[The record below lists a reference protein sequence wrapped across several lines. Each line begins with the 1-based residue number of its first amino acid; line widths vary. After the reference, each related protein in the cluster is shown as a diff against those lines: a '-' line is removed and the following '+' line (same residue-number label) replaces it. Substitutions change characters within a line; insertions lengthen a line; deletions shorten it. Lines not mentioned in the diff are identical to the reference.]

1 MGDPF
6 QVKGEDLA
14 NASTSVFRL
23 EFRSFNEFAFVM
35 CTGKKTTHSMSP
47 ACSFLGHSQPHSLS
61 PRLRWMISK
70 KPPAQLS
77 STSSTHRLRGCRS
90 QTTKAIKQ
98 KIPPTVSCAAFQI
111 DIYSQQ
117 EHVQVMHAADGAC
130 LAFSSL
136 CLIESLLA

>member
-1 MGDPF
+1 MIRSRS
-6 QVKGEDLA
+6 KGRTWRML
-14 NASTSVFRL
+14 RP
-23 EFRSFNEFAFVM
+23 RSSDWNSGHSMNLHVM
-35 CTGKKTTHSMSP
+35 CTGKETTHNMSP
-47 ACSFLGHSQPHSLS
+47 ACSFLGHSQPHSLL

-77 STSSTHRLRGCRS
+77 ATSSTHRLRGCRS